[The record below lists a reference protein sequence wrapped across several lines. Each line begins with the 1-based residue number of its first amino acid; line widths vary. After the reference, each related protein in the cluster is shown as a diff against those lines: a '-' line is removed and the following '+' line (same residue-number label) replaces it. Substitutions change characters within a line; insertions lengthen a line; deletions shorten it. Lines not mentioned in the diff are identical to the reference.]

1 MSIKILVVD
10 DSPTDRLIIQKMLID
25 YDVVM
30 ANDGV
35 EAMSML
41 KQYPTINLMIL
52 DLNMPN
58 MGGFQVLEALKQD
71 KKYKNI
77 RVIILTT
84 TTKSKRN

>member
-58 MGGFQVLEALKQD
+58 MDGFQVLEALKQD
-71 KKYKNI
+71 KSIKTF
-77 RVIILTT
+77 V
-84 TTKSKRN
+84 SSS